1 VNPIPTPTTENHSE
15 KHSETKK
22 GFQIP
27 KIVIDLFFTLAIPI
41 TLLAS
46 KLPFTSFNFADA
58 IGTRAAFVLAGLI
71 PAGYILWD
79 TWRTKK
85 FNPVTALA
93 AGSALTGGALSFLQ
107 IDGWR
112 FALKDSYASIVV
124 ALVMAGSLMLGRPFF
139 GFVLKI
145 ALAQTPEHEKMMDH
159 LIVSPTVKKT
169 LFWGTLIIL
178 IEALLNGTL
187 NYWVNLTNV
196 VATFGSK
203 DFNDQVAKVNAI
215 MRLPSIVM
223 TFAAYGLAYYAV
235 QWGVETDFGPKAK
248 LFEETLWDNL
258 ERPAVPQHL
267 PQRLAQKLLELADVD
282 SQTLDGKRHLP
293 ESITHLELAK
303 MLEAPLSSV
312 TPLMAQWMQQGLID
326 EGYRRIALSNEQGL
340 SKI

>member
-1 VNPIPTPTTENHSE
+1 VSQIPTPTSKANSAP
-15 KHSETKK
+15 KQ
-22 GFQIP
+22 GFHIP

-46 KLPFTSFNFADA
+46 KLPFTTFNFSDA
-58 IGTRAAFVLAGLI
+58 IGTRAAFVAAGLI
-71 PAGYILWD
+71 PAAYILWD
-79 TWRTKK
+79 TWKTKK

-124 ALVMAGSLMLGRPFF
+124 ALVMAGSLILGRPFF

-145 ALAQTPEHEKMMDH
+145 ALAQTPEHEKMMDR

-178 IEALLNGTL
+178 LEALLNGTL
-187 NYWVNLTNV
+187 NYWVNLNNV

-223 TFAAYGLAYYAV
+223 TFIAYGLAYYAV

-248 LFEETLWDNL
+248 LFEETLWENL
-258 ERPAVPQHL
+258 ERPAL
-267 PQRLAQKLLELADVD
+267 PQRLAQKLLELADLD

-340 SKI
+340 SQI